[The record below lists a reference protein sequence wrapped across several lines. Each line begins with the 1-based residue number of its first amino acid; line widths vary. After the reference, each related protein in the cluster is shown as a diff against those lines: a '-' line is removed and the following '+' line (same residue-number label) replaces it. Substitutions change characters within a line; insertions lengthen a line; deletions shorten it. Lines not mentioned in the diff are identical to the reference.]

1 MELEL
6 FTLCDF
12 AQDANGKLT
21 IVGTFDTIN
30 MPQIPAQVNACFIA
44 ARIRFYS
51 DEKGK
56 IPLGL
61 KITTEDGTNVIPPLD
76 GELQIPNI
84 PGVESIAQNICI
96 GLNGLQINDY
106 GTYYLTIFL
115 KGEEIKT
122 LPLYVI
128 KPKIN

>member
-1 MELEL
+1 MEIEI

-12 AQDANGKLT
+12 AQDSNGKLT

-30 MPQIPAQVNACFIA
+30 MPQMPAQVNACYIA

-61 KITTEDGTNVIPPLD
+61 RITTDDGVNVIPALE
-76 GELQIPNI
+76 GELQIPHAH
-84 PGVESIAQNICI
+84 GVESITQNICI

-106 GTYYLTIFL
+106 GKYYLTLFL
-115 KGEEIKT
+115 KGEEMKT
-122 LPLYVI
+122 LPLYIVQT
-128 KPKIN
+128 KVN

>member
-1 MELEL
+1 MIQSI
-6 FTLCDF
+6 CRRYRHR
-12 AQDANGKLT
+12 LT
-21 IVGTFDTIN
+21 
-30 MPQIPAQVNACFIA
+30 PALLP

-76 GELQIPNI
+76 GELQIPSI

-106 GTYYLTIFL
+106 GKYYLTIFL
-115 KGEEIKT
+115 KGEEMQT

-128 KPKIN
+128 KPKVN